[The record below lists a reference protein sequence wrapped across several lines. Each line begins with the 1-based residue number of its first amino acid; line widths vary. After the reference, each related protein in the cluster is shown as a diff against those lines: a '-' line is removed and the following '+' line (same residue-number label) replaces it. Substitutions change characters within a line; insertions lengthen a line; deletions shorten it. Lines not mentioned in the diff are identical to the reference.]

1 MSNARVLVVDDEKA
15 ILEMVARK
23 LTACGHE
30 CTTAS
35 DATEALDVISRNE
48 FDLMLLAVL
57 MPDRSGVEL
66 LIDVKDRYP
75 DVAVVMMT
83 GVVDTPTAV
92 KAMREGAFDYVT
104 KPFNLN
110 ELPTLIDRAL
120 EWRAALLQNR
130 EYHQNLERM
139 IVERTEGLKQRM
151 LEVTALNKILQAEIT
166 ERKRAEE
173 ERSVLLEDLK
183 ELNHWLEQSNQ
194 ELQDFA
200 YVASHDLQEP
210 LRKISAFAGLIQDSL
225 KGKLDEDQKENLEFM
240 VDGAQ
245 RMQMMVDA
253 LLSYS
258 RVAIKTQLHEPVDLN
273 ELIQE
278 LRNFE
283 LASQL
288 DETKGAV
295 HVPEPLPPVHGDPP
309 QIRQLLQNLIGN
321 GLKFHREGV
330 PPEII
335 IRALEVEKN
344 MLRVEVQDN
353 GIGIGEEYQ
362 EQVFN
367 MFKRLHSTASY
378 EGTGIG
384 LAVCKK
390 IIERHGGDI
399 GVTSSPGKGSTFWL
413 TLPEELLTR
422 SSEKE
427 GGEPWPEQK

>member
-15 ILEMVARK
+15 ILEMVARQ

-30 CTTAS
+30 CATAS
-35 DATEALDVISRNE
+35 DATVALDFISRNE
-48 FDLMLLAVL
+48 FDLMLLDIL
-57 MPDRSGVEL
+57 MPDKSGVEL

-83 GVVDTPTAV
+83 GVVDTSTAV

-104 KPFNLN
+104 KPVDLN
-110 ELPTLIDRAL
+110 ELTTRIDRAL
-120 EWRAALLQNR
+120 ERRAVVLQNR
-130 EYHQNLERM
+130 EYQQNLERM
-139 IVERTEGLKQRM
+139 VEEQTKCLKQRM

-283 LASQL
+283 LASRL

-295 HVPEPLPPVHGDPP
+295 HVPEPLPPLHGDPP

-321 GLKFHREGV
+321 GLKFHQEGV
-330 PPEII
+330 PPEITI
-335 IRALEVEKN
+335 HAFEVENN

-384 LAVCKK
+384 LALCKK

>member
-15 ILEMVARK
+15 ILEMVARQ

-30 CTTAS
+30 CATAS
-35 DATEALDVISRNE
+35 DATVALDFISRNE
-48 FDLMLLAVL
+48 FDLMLLDIL
-57 MPDRSGVEL
+57 MPDKSGVEL

-83 GVVDTPTAV
+83 GVVDTSTAV

-104 KPFNLN
+104 KPVDLN
-110 ELPTLIDRAL
+110 ELTTRIDRAL
-120 EWRAALLQNR
+120 ERRAVVLQNR
-130 EYHQNLERM
+130 EYQQNLERM
-139 IVERTEGLKQRM
+139 VEEQTKCLKQRM

-278 LRNFE
+278 LRDFE
-283 LASQL
+283 LASRL

-295 HVPEPLPPVHGDPP
+295 HVPEPLPPVQGDPP

-335 IRALEVEKN
+335 IRALEVENN

-384 LAVCKK
+384 LALCKK